1 MFNPE
6 KQYDN
11 PEADIDGVRLREI
24 KDGMFIKRYPSGA
37 LKVRAQIN
45 DKNQFHGL
53 YEDFHENGQ
62 LHIKVNHINGKE
74 EGLYQQFFDNG
85 QLNVEC
91 SFLDGKRNGDFRQFN
106 RDGCLEIECSYQDGK
121 KNGPYKQYYKSG
133 QVSLECDFFHGMQ
146 ISEKSYDENGNKFD
160 APKGS
165 PEDKKW
171 SKATSQSHRNAVL
184 KEILKA
190 REIGDKN
197 GAMKIA
203 EEFHTKSREKGTIA
217 QMTALKFGKD
227 K

>member
-1 MFNPE
+1 MFVSKKRKPK
-6 KQYDN
+6 KQK
-11 PEADIDGVRLREI
+11 IRRI
-24 KDGMFIKRYPSGA
+24 KA
-37 LKVRAQIN
+37 LPAKKSPAETPKMLFDEWFSLWLN
-45 DKNQFHGL
+45 DYKKHRVKIGT
-53 YEDFHENGQ
+53 
-62 LHIKVNHINGKE
+62 
-74 EGLYQQFFDNG
+74 
-85 QLNVEC
+85 
-91 SFLDGKRNGDFRQFN
+91 
-106 RDGCLEIECSYQDGK
+106 LET
-121 KNGPYKQYYKSG
+121 YKQYYKSG